1 MGSNSILEERLN
13 DIFLAQNRRQHRCY
27 SHMQTPRGV
36 KLDGHKA
43 MLFNFGVTFPVDAVT
58 RSLEMG

>member
-1 MGSNSILEERLN
+1 
-13 DIFLAQNRRQHRCY
+13 
-27 SHMQTPRGV
+27 MQTPRGV